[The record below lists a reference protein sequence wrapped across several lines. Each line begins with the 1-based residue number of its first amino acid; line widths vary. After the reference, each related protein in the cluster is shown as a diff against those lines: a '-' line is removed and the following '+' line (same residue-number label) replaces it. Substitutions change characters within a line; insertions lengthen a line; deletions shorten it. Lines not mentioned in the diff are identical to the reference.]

1 MTPLIIAHRTC
12 PKDGPENSLEG
23 METALRLGAD
33 AVEVDLRVS
42 LDQQPFL
49 LHDWSL
55 HRTTGFWLPI
65 EVTPSTYVRK
75 LRLLDSEYETVPTL
89 QAAMDALDPA
99 LMLAVDVKTP
109 WSIWHLARATKKR
122 KMESRVLAWCQSE
135 LDVRFMRRFAP
146 EVETAYLRSDTDPAG
161 KLAYLAKAVRLGANA
176 ISAEWRAID
185 PSFVGTAHDLG
196 LKVYS
201 WHAEWELTPAK
212 LESGLDGLVTD
223 YPVEARAAY
232 ERVER
237 GNRNEEQ
244 KP

>member
-1 MTPLIIAHRTC
+1 VTPLIIAHRTC
-12 PKDGPENSLEG
+12 PKDGPENSLQG
-23 METALRLGAD
+23 MQTALRLGAD

-42 LDQQPFL
+42 LDQRPYL
-49 LHDWSL
+49 LHDWSM
-55 HRTTGFWLPI
+55 HRTTGFWPPI
-65 EVTPSTYVRK
+65 EATPSAYIRT
-75 LRLLDSEYETVPTL
+75 LRLRGSNDESVPTL
-89 QAAMDALDPA
+89 GQAMDALDPA

-109 WSIWHLARATKKR
+109 WSIWHLARETKKR
-122 KMESRVLAWCQSE
+122 KLESRVLAWCQSE

-161 KLAYLAKAVRLGANA
+161 KLAYLAKAVRLRANA
-176 ISAEWRAID
+176 ISADWRAID
-185 PSFVGTAHDLG
+185 PGFVSTAHDLG

-232 ERVER
+232 EKLEEAT
-237 GNRNEEQ
+237 RNKE
-244 KP
+244 